1 VCVCAYVIG
10 SCFFKLGH
18 RFEVANNMFA
28 TNPEQAFKYHHTGVE
43 IGLRR
48 KVSVCMLSMGDDR
61 KFNLAFLASDK
72 NV

>member
-1 VCVCAYVIG
+1 
-10 SCFFKLGH
+10 
-18 RFEVANNMFA
+18 MFA

-43 IGLRR
+43 IGLRP